1 MRIFAG
7 KKRVI
12 MNRRIVLII
21 LAAMTLVA
29 TSCSQKHH
37 ATDEPAVTSIV
48 IKSAPESAMLV
59 GEKFSLNVEIMPED
73 IDAGIVVWSS
83 SNPAV
88 AKVNASGRVLATGK
102 GECEISATAG
112 RASDKVA
119 ISVNDRDP
127 AKDAMGHV
135 GSEKT
140 ERGRNNGDVTFPIGS
155 AGWTGYLFYQGGNN
169 SMTYYDNGTFKA
181 AWDVTNDFVT
191 SVGYDYD
198 TSVKYQDMQYDCYFR
213 HTKTGSAGGY
223 SYIGIHGWTLESIV
237 EFFIVD
243 DWYNKPGANLLGQK
257 KGEFT
262 VDGANYEIYTNQRV
276 QQPSIAGTQT
286 YPQYFSVR
294 SSARQCGH
302 IDISAHFKQW
312 ESLGMNMGDE
322 MRQLMYYIEV
332 GGGTGSLDCTYFFM
346 SDGKI

>member
-1 MRIFAG
+1 MHIFAG

-21 LAAMTLVA
+21 LSALALISTG
-29 TSCSQKHH
+29 CSQKHH
-37 ATDEPAVTSIV
+37 AAD
-48 IKSAPESAMLV
+48 
-59 GEKFSLNVEIMPED
+59 
-73 IDAGIVVWSS
+73 
-83 SNPAV
+83 
-88 AKVNASGRVLATGK
+88 
-102 GECEISATAG
+102 
-112 RASDKVA
+112 
-119 ISVNDRDP
+119 DRDP
-127 AKDAMGHV
+127 AKDEMGHV
-135 GSEKT
+135 GNGKT
-140 ERGRNNGDVTFPIGS
+140 VQGMNNGEVYFPIGS
-155 AGWTGYLFYQGGNN
+155 AWSGYLFYQGGNN

-181 AWDVTNDFVT
+181 AWNVTNDFVT
-191 SVGYDYD
+191 SVGYDYG
-198 TSVKYQDMQYDCYFR
+198 SPVKYQDMQYDCYFR

-223 SYIGIHGWTLESIV
+223 SYIGIHGWTLEPIV

-262 VDGANYEIYTNQRV
+262 VDGANYEIYKNQRV

-286 YPQYFSVR
+286 FPQYFSVR

-312 ESLGMNMGDE
+312 NSLGMNMGDE